1 MNQENQNSKSIGHKN
16 DYGRKNEN
24 AQKHYLTGIRHSGK
38 ERYAPVDSERY
49 LLAFWLAKTP
59 KRVLIKLEIYL
70 HFTTVLLSVSASSIV
85 NLIKEQ

>member
-1 MNQENQNSKSIGHKN
+1 MNPENQNSKSIGHKN
-16 DYGRKNEN
+16 DYRQKNEN

-38 ERYAPVDSERY
+38 ERYTPIDSERY

-70 HFTTVLLSVSASSIV
+70 HFTAVLLIR
-85 NLIKEQ
+85 

>member
-1 MNQENQNSKSIGHKN
+1 MTTDRKMRMHKN
-16 DYGRKNEN
+16 TISLVSD
-24 AQKHYLTGIRHSGK
+24 IRK

-49 LLAFWLAKTP
+49 RLASWLAKTP
-59 KRVLIKLEIYL
+59 KRVLTKLEIYL